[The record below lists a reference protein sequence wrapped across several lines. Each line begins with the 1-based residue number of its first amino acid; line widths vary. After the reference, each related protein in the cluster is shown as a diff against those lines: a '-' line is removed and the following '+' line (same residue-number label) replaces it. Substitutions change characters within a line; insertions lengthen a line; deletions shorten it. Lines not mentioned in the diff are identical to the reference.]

1 MENFLAGGFDEK
13 IVRLYSDGTFDNTFE
28 AGFRATGGDIN
39 SIAIQSDGK
48 IIVGGSFNRYGG
60 ITRAGIARL
69 HIDGTLDLS
78 FDPKLNRVIA
88 INSIAIQTD
97 NKILIGGSFG
107 VLNSRNTNLTRL
119 NMDGSIDASF
129 NTRKR
134 ALPAK
139 LIG

>member
-1 MENFLAGGFDEK
+1 M
-13 IVRLYSDGTFDNTFE
+13 
-28 AGFRATGGDIN
+28 
-39 SIAIQSDGK
+39 
-48 IIVGGSFNRYGG
+48 
-60 ITRAGIARL
+60 

-129 NTRKR
+129 NTSKEGPTGEINRIAIQKII
-134 ALPAK
+134 K
-139 LIG
+139 